1 MLGLSSDIQSRTCI
15 AWITSQLD
23 DFFQVMFQCF
33 LANIRRYHR
42 CGLVLNISS
51 CHIWLVLETSMS
63 LNVIQQLLQ
72 VIIIKP
78 SLQTEKKSLDNK
90 AFCNK
95 LSKCLSTQE
104 MGFNTLYLTVQQTI
118 QGKGRRKDILPVAQY
133 FPKPFRGREKCEK
146 CVCSET
152 WIFNPFT
159 PKIS

>member
-118 QGKGRRKDILPVAQY
+118 
-133 FPKPFRGREKCEK
+133 RGRGGGRI
-146 CVCSET
+146 SYQLHS
-152 WIFNPFT
+152 IFPSPLGVGKNARNVYA
-159 PKIS
+159 